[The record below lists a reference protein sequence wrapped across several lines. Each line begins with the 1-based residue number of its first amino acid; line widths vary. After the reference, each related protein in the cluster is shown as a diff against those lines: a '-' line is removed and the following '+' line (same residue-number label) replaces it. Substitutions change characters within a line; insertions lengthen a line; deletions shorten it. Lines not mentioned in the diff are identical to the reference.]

1 MSRFVTFFAVV
12 LLLAGLAG
20 CNLVSSVHP
29 LSDATTS
36 IDDDRLVGEW
46 IPVDP
51 KTRTPSNEERIMS
64 IRKAAQG
71 HAYEVISANKEEQ
84 TTLFTAAIGDRHYF
98 SAPLKSEPVV
108 TRYVIV
114 QYELRGD
121 ELQMFFLDSGKTA
134 DAVDKGLIE
143 GTVTR
148 DKPSPDNPKAKGSL
162 KEVVLTASSDQ
173 LRKFLD
179 SKAGQ
184 AVIYTDEP
192 TLVLKR
198 APK

>member
-1 MSRFVTFFAVV
+1 MSRFVPFLGVV
-12 LLLAGLAG
+12 LVLAGLAG
-20 CNLVSSVHP
+20 CNLVHSVHP

-36 IDDDRLVGEW
+36 IDDDRLVGAW

-51 KTRTPSNEERIMS
+51 KTKATSNEERMS

-84 TTLFTAAIGDRHYF
+84 TTLFAAEIGERRFF
-98 SAPLKSEPVV
+98 SAPLKGEPAV
-108 TRYVIV
+108 TRYMIV

-121 ELQMFFLDSGKTA
+121 ELQMFFLHPGKTA

-148 DKPSPDNPKAKGSL
+148 DKPAPDNPKAQGSL

-173 LRKFLD
+173 LRKFLG

-184 AVIYTDEP
+184 AVVYTDEP

-198 APK
+198 ATK